1 MQMKKWL
8 KSENA
13 SMTVYVVVAIF
24 SFMIILTSVFL
35 AASAVRKNQLQ
46 TIPKIKEAY
55 EKNLSNIQEIYDERE
70 EQEGYIKDGLI
81 LHLDAINN
89 TGSGH
94 SNTTTTWKDLSGNG
108 NDGTLYNIENSST
121 SGWQEDGLRL
131 DGIDDYVSLDPAKLT
146 NLQQGT
152 VIVDFELYDW
162 NPDQQY
168 DTIFFKG
175 NETNWVYNHIQ
186 ISENLYSASNINT
199 TISNN
204 TQSTTASLLIPVS
217 LNTYKQVAL
226 RWDGNQISNLDNG
239 VLNQSITSA
248 LYPADDSTVCYLGRG
263 YNEERYCN
271 CKIKSLKI
279 YNRALTDEEIAHNYR
294 IDKTKYAN

>member
-1 MQMKKWL
+1 MKKWL

-94 SNTTTTWKDLSGNG
+94 SNTTNTWKDLSGNG
-108 NDGTLYNIENSST
+108 NDATLIGFDTT
-121 SGWQEDGLRL
+121 SGWQENYIKF
-131 DGIDDYVSLDPAKLT
+131 DGIDDYAL
-146 NLQQGT
+146 
-152 VIVDFELYDW
+152 
-162 NPDQQY
+162 
-168 DTIFFKG
+168 
-175 NETNWVYNHIQ
+175 
-186 ISENLYSASNINT
+186 
-199 TISNN
+199 SNN
-204 TQSTTASLLIPVS
+204 
-217 LNTYKQVAL
+217 
-226 RWDGNQISNLDNG
+226 NLGLSGD
-239 VLNQSITSA
+239 T
-248 LYPADDSTVCYLGRG
+248 
-263 YNEERYCN
+263 
-271 CKIKSLKI
+271 
-279 YNRALTDEEIAHNYR
+279 ALTMCAVAEWDADNWMSGYPSYMGNTSYSSYSGLSMTMYDGRPALDFWNYR
-294 IDKTKYAN
+294 YIANTPLSTKTIYQICLTKEPRSY